1 MNEDINDIIAQINI
15 IPSKLDDLFGKA
27 CPCAQDENETM
38 SSVWNFLHETFNS
51 RLARDLKMDFL
62 KFNVQHEVEDGNTR
76 LDIRIVTDYKNTV
89 FLGDKNVVV
98 IDLKTGKV
106 KLYQLCMYALRNH
119 CPVIIAELLSGDAHL
134 VTYDMASKILVN
146 VPAELEKINELKSLN
161 AVLPGKDCK
170 LCSRSCEE
178 RLNDY
183 SPYRVSST
191 TFIERAL
198 KLETNYNKI
207 RDQVQQI
214 TESLLEKVKTENL
227 KTV

>member
-1 MNEDINDIIAQINI
+1 MDEEIIDIDKITIV
-15 IPSKLDDLFGKA
+15 PSEIDDMFGKA
-27 CPCAQDENETM
+27 CPCMQSENETM
-38 SSVWNFLHETFNS
+38 SSLWNFLHEIFNS

-62 KFNVQHEVEDGNTR
+62 KLNVQHEVEDGNTR

-106 KLYQLCMYALRNH
+106 KLYQLCIYALRNH
-119 CPVIIAELLSGDAHL
+119 CPVIIAELLTGDAHF
-134 VTYDMASKILVN
+134 VTCDMASKILVN
-146 VPAELEKINELKSLN
+146 VPGELEKINELKNLN

-170 LCSRSCEE
+170 LCTRSCEE

-183 SPYRVSST
+183 SPYKVSSM

-207 RDQVQQI
+207 KDQVQQI
-214 TESLLEKVKTENL
+214 TESLLEKVKAENL